1 MKAKKTKEH
10 EGRGFILRFRLF
22 FHSDD
27 VCVSPTS
34 SFVTDHIKQKNNFK
48 NQNRNQIRS
57 QISCQ
62 SWLIPSVPPP
72 TLNAWIGQQFSVV
85 RHLLLASP

>member
-10 EGRGFILRFRLF
+10 EGRGFILRFRF

-34 SFVTDHIKQKNNFK
+34 SFVTDHIKQKTTSK
-48 NQNRNQIRS
+48 TRTEIRS
-57 QISCQ
+57 DHKSPVNLGSSHPC
-62 SWLIPSVPPP
+62 L
-72 TLNAWIGQQFSVV
+72 TLNAWKWY
-85 RHLLLASP
+85 ASSL